1 MTKLCLIH
9 PQSMKVPSG
18 WMRDCDIL
26 LCWADHTAKN
36 QDLKLQ
42 VMGSLDYFSLVDNN
56 SSYHIPRIILSA
68 LHGLSDLI
76 LITTLLEILQ

>member
-18 WMRDCDIL
+18 WMGDCDIL

-76 LITTLLEILQ
+76 LITTFLGE